1 MKILR
6 FKTFD
11 FLAFKSAYSK
21 RCEEQRDT
29 RKVLE
34 NNMARANTADF
45 VEYGWI
51 SPEELDTMPVLTD
64 ADAPVI
70 RKVIRKTQSERRLME
85 KTAYLMD
92 EIIYG
97 ATLNAKDAPE
107 KPLIV
112 SMNASL
118 MKEVVGRDYVP
129 ILEAYKELNYI
140 KVEKEYDIGEARIYE
155 VIDGIEE
162 VDCPREMERKV
173 REYREKTTAI
183 LTRMKDEEMVK
194 TLTRARIIDNPKATD
209 ASSAKFIARYTTGL
223 NKIRIADEEG
233 LNKAIPE
240 LKAKAE
246 KELNDKGNPKDPESI
261 RIYFDAI
268 ARALREEKSIYE
280 IDFQGRIYHLFTGLK
295 RELKKYLTIDFSLD
309 CKNSHPLLF
318 NYIIYKTRYAKPT
331 MGYEMSLMMHKLF
344 NEKEERKGWSKYH
357 YSGKYIRK
365 YLNNNGINSL
375 ALAYFTDDLL
385 MYIYETSNGIFW
397 DNICEEHPEFDRN
410 SIKKKLFEE
419 VFYSHKT
426 RMVYKKKSGERIEKE
441 YGKAFRKRYP
451 NAYRVIAD
459 WKHPE
464 KHEEIQKYISENGI
478 STTKPSTS
486 LSLAMMSLESRIF
499 TSVLESLYRKRYYA
513 ISIHDCI
520 VIPQTGN
527 THQPTREEVER
538 LLLKEYAKYGLIPTF
553 KEE

>member
-11 FLAFKSAYSK
+11 FQAFKHAYTQ
-21 RCEEQRDT
+21 RCDEQRDT
-29 RKVLE
+29 REVLE
-34 NNMARANTADF
+34 NEIARANAADF
-45 VEYGWI
+45 VELGLMTQ
-51 SPEELDTMPVLTD
+51 EELNDMPVLDESD
-64 ADAPVI
+64 ARVVRKTI
-70 RKVIRKTQSERRLME
+70 RMTQSETRLME
-85 KTAYLMD
+85 KATYLMD
-92 EIIYG
+92 EMIYG
-97 ATLNAKDAPE
+97 AALNAKDDPE
-107 KPLIV
+107 QPLIT

-118 MKEVVGRDYVP
+118 MKEVIGRDYVP

-140 KVEKEYDIGEARIYE
+140 KLRKNYDIGEARIYE

-162 VDCPREMERKV
+162 VDCPRELERKV
-173 REYREKTTAI
+173 KEYRERTEEI
-183 LTRMKDEEMVK
+183 LTKRKDEEMVK
-194 TLTRARIIDNPKATD
+194 TLTRVRKIDNAKATD
-209 ASSAKFIARYTTGL
+209 ASSTKFITHYTKGL

-246 KELNDKGNPKDPESI
+246 KELNAKGNPKDPESI
-261 RIYFDAI
+261 RIYFDAV
-268 ARALREEKSIYE
+268 ARALREEKSIYK
-280 IDFQGRIYHLFTGLK
+280 IDPQGRIYHAFTGMK
-295 RELKKYLTIDFSLD
+295 RELKNYLTIDFSLD

-331 MGYEMSLMMHKLF
+331 MGYKMSLLMHKLF
-344 NEKEERKGWSKYH
+344 NEEEREKGWSKYH

-365 YLNNNGINSL
+365 YLNNNGIYSL

-385 MYIYETSNGIFW
+385 KYIYETTNGIFW
-397 DNICEEHPEFDRN
+397 DNLCEEHPEFDRDT
-410 SIKKKLFEE
+410 IKKKLFEE
-419 VFYSHKT
+419 VFYSNKT
-426 RMVYKKKSGERIEKE
+426 RMVFKKKSGERIEKE

-464 KHEEIQKYISENGI
+464 KHEEIQKYLRENGI
-478 STTKPSTS
+478 FAAKPTTS

-499 TSVLESLYRKRYYA
+499 TSVLEALYRKRYYA

-520 VIPQTGN
+520 IIPQTGN
-527 THQPTREEVER
+527 THQPTREEVEQ

-553 KEE
+553 KKE